1 MGQFAFSRS
10 FNNLRDKRLHD
21 TVRMIRSGMRLVG
34 PFTPVPWLIRV
45 GFENPMT
52 SMARDLHRLLIWCS
66 KQMDERI
73 NVISD
78 LGYKL
83 VRRY

>member
-21 TVRMIRSGMRLVG
+21 IVQMIRSGMRLVG
-34 PFTPVPWLIRV
+34 PFTPAPWLVRL
-45 GFENPMT
+45 GFENPIT

-66 KQMDERI
+66 NQMDERM

-78 LGYKL
+78 SEYKL
-83 VRRY
+83 VPRY